1 MSMAWLGMLSWRGV
15 NGTVASKYPRR
26 PPEPDPEIYIT
37 EVRLAERFGCNRDTL
52 YELRRQKRIPFMR
65 VSNRIVYR
73 IKDLDRIE
81 QVFFY
86 DAAD

>member
-1 MSMAWLGMLSWRGV
+1 MS
-15 NGTVASKYPRR
+15 SKYPRR
-26 PPEPDPEIYIT
+26 LSEPDPAVYIT
-37 EVRLAERFGCNRDTL
+37 ELRLAERFGCNRDQL

-81 QVFFY
+81 
-86 DAAD
+86 AAFLNDVAE